1 MNPSVH
7 TTTGVVCGY
16 EDGGIFKFHG
26 IPYAKPPIGTLRF
39 RPPERPEPWD
49 GVLDATKRGYAA
61 PQYPS
66 NLDQPMGPLV
76 LPTSEDCLTLAVS
89 TPSLDGSLPVAV
101 WFHGGANCYC
111 SGDLPWYDGAS
122 LARSQQIVEVNIT
135 FRLGV
140 FGFLFLEG
148 VQEQNLCIEDQM
160 LALRWVQ
167 ENISKFGGDP
177 SRVTLFGQSAG
188 ANSIAHIL
196 SREDSRG
203 LFQQVALQSASLGRG
218 NHLRTDAFAV
228 GRAVVESLG
237 LDPNSPDLLEK
248 LQAQPVDA
256 LLRAAEEGVPAEIV
270 NKHQGMYFK
279 PVMDAWHTPEE
290 TALRAAEMAV
300 KRGIKVL
307 IGFTRDEMHAF
318 CTDRDPDSL
327 AALKRAQHL
336 RYELP
341 GGVFARAVA
350 DGGRPIWKY
359 QFDWAAPDSIYNS
372 CHCLELPFLF
382 GNLETW
388 DAPFLAGTQPEEAA
402 RLTKTIQDAWGAFFR
417 DEMPGEDVWPRYDS
431 HKKQIKYFD
440 NQANSV
446 DTEPLYEV

>member
-177 SRVTLFGQSAG
+177 SRVTC
-188 ANSIAHIL
+188 
-196 SREDSRG
+196 
-203 LFQQVALQSASLGRG
+203 SASPP
-218 NHLRTDAFAV
+218 AQI
-228 GRAVVESLG
+228 
-237 LDPNSPDLLEK
+237 PSPTFS
-248 LQAQPVDA
+248 PV
-256 LLRAAEEGVPAEIV
+256 RI
-270 NKHQGMYFK
+270 
-279 PVMDAWHTPEE
+279 
-290 TALRAAEMAV
+290 
-300 KRGIKVL
+300 
-307 IGFTRDEMHAF
+307 
-318 CTDRDPDSL
+318 
-327 AALKRAQHL
+327 
-336 RYELP
+336 P
-341 GGVFARAVA
+341 GGSSNR
-350 DGGRPIWKY
+350 
-359 QFDWAAPDSIYNS
+359 
-372 CHCLELPFLF
+372 
-382 GNLETW
+382 
-388 DAPFLAGTQPEEAA
+388 
-402 RLTKTIQDAWGAFFR
+402 
-417 DEMPGEDVWPRYDS
+417 
-431 HKKQIKYFD
+431 
-440 NQANSV
+440 
-446 DTEPLYEV
+446 